1 MAPGPPL
8 AVQGGWKFEGA
19 GKYDVGMFSNIQGNA
34 VRISNGIMSGSFGD
48 WLFSPALN
56 TPATE
61 TGDQEFV
68 AEFDLKSMVPNELQ
82 PGLQISV
89 APQSADGARMSFLKF
104 TDTEAGIVVG
114 FSDVMNLP
122 GTVGYYPAA
131 EDWRSVNIATLDRS
145 QPHHVK
151 LVMNLLEGP
160 HNDVVQVYI
169 DGGAGLVAGRPGG
182 EAEFNG
188 FFAPVDNQPTIN
200 KAKAGQ
206 TIPMKWKLSA
216 PSFATSWEDYYRYN
230 TESNAG
236 LGIGPFVSRQVD
248 SLVFQA
254 RCASDDVCANTAVTD
269 NGTPVN
275 GNGFLIDN
283 VSFTSSPIVTAL
295 SIDTESVTDPSA
307 YGSPVF
313 TTALSAAAE
322 CGSANGM
329 DPLESY
335 APPGASGLTYNEAT
349 GVWHYN
355 VQTPKSWAGKCVE
368 MTLNGFG
375 ESTLFKFVK

>member
-1 MAPGPPL
+1 VPG
-8 AVQGGWKFEGA
+8 
-19 GKYDVGMFSNIQGNA
+19 
-34 VRISNGIMSGSFGD
+34 RSG
-48 WLFSPALN
+48 
-56 TPATE
+56 E
-61 TGDQEFV
+61 T
-68 AEFDLKSMVPNELQ
+68 EFD
-82 PGLQISV
+82 
-89 APQSADGARMSFLKF
+89 
-104 TDTEAGIVVG
+104 
-114 FSDVMNLP
+114 
-122 GTVGYYPAA
+122 
-131 EDWRSVNIATLDRS
+131 
-145 QPHHVK
+145 
-151 LVMNLLEGP
+151 
-160 HNDVVQVYI
+160 
-169 DGGAGLVAGRPGG
+169 
-182 EAEFNG
+182 G

-206 TIPMKWKLSA
+206 TIPMKWELSA

-230 TESNAG
+230 TESNAR
-236 LGIGPFVSRQVD
+236 LGDGPFDTRQVD

-254 RCASDDVCANTAVTD
+254 RCQEAGPCANDSLTD
-269 NGTPVN
+269 DGTPVN

-283 VSFTSSPIVTAL
+283 VSFTSSPIGSAL
-295 SIDTESVTDPSA
+295 PIDPESVTDPSA

-313 TTALSAAAE
+313 TTALSAAAD
-322 CGSANGM
+322 CSPANGM